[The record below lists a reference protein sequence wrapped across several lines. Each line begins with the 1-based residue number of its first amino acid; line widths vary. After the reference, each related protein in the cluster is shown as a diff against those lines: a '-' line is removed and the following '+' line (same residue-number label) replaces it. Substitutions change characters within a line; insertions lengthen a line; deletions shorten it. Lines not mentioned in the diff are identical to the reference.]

1 MISAKSLLAAAP
13 RRRSLAFATIGA
25 LLIVLPGVSACSK
38 NSSSEAPAADASPI
52 IARVNGVDIR
62 ERDLALAEEDLG
74 PEVQAASPEAK
85 REHLIGYLTDMMIV
99 ARPDG
104 VKLGDRRT
112 CRGDLI
118 VQRRRRGI
126 STARHPFANVPNAT
140 LGFLHRRAVAGPS
153 KVSLEP

>member
-62 ERDLALAEEDLG
+62 ERDLWQAISEELR
-74 PEVQAASPEAK
+74 Q
-85 REHLIGYLTDMMIV
+85 
-99 ARPDG
+99 
-104 VKLGDRRT
+104 RRQT
-112 CRGDLI
+112 
-118 VQRRRRGI
+118 RRRRG
-126 STARHPFANVPNAT
+126 
-140 LGFLHRRAVAGPS
+140 
-153 KVSLEP
+153 